1 MNQTILIVDDE
12 PSVRKTVRRAL
23 CDQFDVLEADDG
35 ESAVR
40 MAATHHPN
48 LIIMDILMPGKDG
61 YTALAEI
68 KRNPSLTNIH
78 VIMLTALTQD
88 LNAKFAEALGAVGY
102 LMKPI
107 QLAILRLKVNQVL
120 GVSGGAK

>member
-1 MNQTILIVDDE
+1 MNMNQTILIVDDE

-68 KRNPSLTNIH
+68 KRNPSL
-78 VIMLTALTQD
+78 VVA
-88 LNAKFAEALGAVGY
+88 
-102 LMKPI
+102 
-107 QLAILRLKVNQVL
+107 
-120 GVSGGAK
+120 